1 MVTEMEKILRLSWA
15 NIRKHKLETV
25 ALVVLVTLC
34 MLLMG
39 SALEGIKGAKSIFP
53 HLMEHTCRYENHILI
68 PDEYYKEAFA
78 DILASDERVSDAAHT
93 EVIYSMSTDY
103 LDDEGKEQALT
114 MCFSTGYS
122 HEILEL
128 SEIET
133 TLSDEEIAALEH
145 PIYMPYAA
153 RDSMGYKAGDD
164 FDMIFGT
171 RRFSFV
177 IAGFYDAILF
187 DTPGIGLKMIV
198 SDQDYHL
205 LEGIIDKHTVLAYND
220 GQGKGGDKLL
230 EDALREF
237 DEYSNSNVSDNVMS
251 ALYKDLKEGI
261 TYNTDVLLKIL
272 VGMAVLIIIAV
283 AIMIRFRIAG
293 DIKDQIVNIGVLE
306 AMGYTSKNIT
316 LSYVLEYLLIT
327 VAGIIIGTAGCLVV
341 SPAFF
346 RTGEIMSGHL
356 SDSRITAKPLIVTAV
371 IIIAFVTVISF
382 LRARAVRKF
391 PPVQAFRKGQGDHRF
406 GREYFPLR
414 KTKSSVHFRLAMKGF
429 VQNFK
434 QNLGLTV
441 CITAASAA
449 IVFCFIIFTFF
460 SGGMSAISKS
470 SGIELSDL
478 RLSII
483 NPTDTEWLAE
493 ELETLPEV
501 RKATPT
507 SGESIMINM
516 PEKKQVLLPTAFTSF
531 DVTEN
536 IFTSEGRYPQHDNE
550 IMLTNMLGKLD
561 GFSTGDSVTLEYG
574 GVKRQYIITGFVT
587 SLTNGGINLYIAEDG
602 MKRLIPTYAP
612 DTIELYLKDGV
623 DADEFKYTLTE
634 RYGRS
639 IADAGKAAEGEG
651 SYEDRIR
658 AEAEKQIADI
668 IANQGGNHVEYA
680 IQSGDTVIK
689 GSSSGFIIGSVINL
703 GGVIKTQLAGTAK
716 AISALTTVL
725 MLLSALV
732 VMIILFILMET
743 SIKRQRK
750 EFGVMK
756 SMGYTSRELMLQL
769 AFRIMPA
776 AFISVAV
783 GTAFSVI
790 AVKLFASFIGV
801 IETNMAAVFFM
812 DAVLL
817 LFCFIC
823 AYAGARKIKKISV
836 YELMTE

>member
-1 MVTEMEKILRLSWA
+1 
-15 NIRKHKLETV
+15 
-25 ALVVLVTLC
+25 
-34 MLLMG
+34 
-39 SALEGIKGAKSIFP
+39 
-53 HLMEHTCRYENHILI
+53 
-68 PDEYYKEAFA
+68 
-78 DILASDERVSDAAHT
+78 
-93 EVIYSMSTDY
+93 
-103 LDDEGKEQALT
+103 
-114 MCFSTGYS
+114 
-122 HEILEL
+122 
-128 SEIET
+128 
-133 TLSDEEIAALEH
+133 
-145 PIYMPYAA
+145 
-153 RDSMGYKAGDD
+153 
-164 FDMIFGT
+164 
-171 RRFSFV
+171 
-177 IAGFYDAILF
+177 
-187 DTPGIGLKMIV
+187 
-198 SDQDYHL
+198 
-205 LEGIIDKHTVLAYND
+205 
-220 GQGKGGDKLL
+220 
-230 EDALREF
+230 
-237 DEYSNSNVSDNVMS
+237 
-251 ALYKDLKEGI
+251 
-261 TYNTDVLLKIL
+261 
-272 VGMAVLIIIAV
+272 
-283 AIMIRFRIAG
+283 
-293 DIKDQIVNIGVLE
+293 
-306 AMGYTSKNIT
+306 
-316 LSYVLEYLLIT
+316 
-327 VAGIIIGTAGCLVV
+327 
-341 SPAFF
+341 
-346 RTGEIMSGHL
+346 
-356 SDSRITAKPLIVTAV
+356 
-371 IIIAFVTVISF
+371 
-382 LRARAVRKF
+382 
-391 PPVQAFRKGQGDHRF
+391 
-406 GREYFPLR
+406 
-414 KTKSSVHFRLAMKGF
+414 
-429 VQNFK
+429 
-434 QNLGLTV
+434 
-441 CITAASAA
+441 
-449 IVFCFIIFTFF
+449 
-460 SGGMSAISKS
+460 
-470 SGIELSDL
+470 
-478 RLSII
+478 
-483 NPTDTEWLAE
+483 
-493 ELETLPEV
+493 
-501 RKATPT
+501 
-507 SGESIMINM
+507 
-516 PEKKQVLLPTAFTSF
+516 
-531 DVTEN
+531 
-536 IFTSEGRYPQHDNE
+536 
-550 IMLTNMLGKLD
+550 
-561 GFSTGDSVTLEYG
+561 
-574 GVKRQYIITGFVT
+574 
-587 SLTNGGINLYIAEDG
+587 